1 MSAQNLPASYRARL
15 QRELVSHRVIASVVF
30 GAAALLTPQLVEAQ
44 TAPVQVPPI
53 TVEGAKPSTGAG
65 GDYKVDQLSTPK
77 LTEPVLDIPQ
87 TINIVPRALIEERG
101 ATTLRDVLRNVPGI
115 SLSAAEGS
123 VALGDNLTL
132 RGFAARTDI
141 FLDGVRDFGN
151 YFRDPFNYEQVE
163 VLKGPSSFLAGRG
176 STGGVINQ
184 VSKAP
189 QKGGFI
195 EGAFTYGTD
204 ATKRATADLNQP
216 LTGLGLDNAAFRLN
230 ILAHDSEVADR
241 DALTRRRWGFA
252 PSVAFGLGT
261 PTQVSLYYYHLAQ
274 DNLPDYGHFFF
285 NGKPAPVDRSN
296 FYGLKNRDYEESA
309 ADYATATVDHKFND
323 TLSLRNITRY
333 GWTSSDYIASQAVT
347 PNFTA
352 GTISRN
358 SKSRDS
364 EDTILFNETDLTS
377 KFSTVGLG
385 HTLITGIELSR
396 ETSDNRIRQNN
407 VNGPVTSIFDPDY
420 LQAGPGVPYTGA
432 KTEAKSHSMAL
443 YFFDTIKLTPQWEV
457 TGGLRWDYSDIDVN
471 SINPNQTSTDFGR
484 TDSDLSWRAGL
495 IYKPIQTG
503 SIYAA
508 AGTSFNP
515 SGERLALN
523 ANTQPVDP
531 EENLTYEIGTK
542 WDLFGARLAISAAIF
557 RTEKTNA
564 RTNDP
569 LGGTVQVLAGKQRVD
584 GFEIGV
590 SGSITNKWKVFAGYS
605 YLDGEIVESNN
616 PAQVGLEPVNLAPQ
630 TANLWTTYE
639 LPWRLVAGFGAQYT
653 DRRWA
658 GNAEGSAAGTNT
670 NRVPDSLV
678 FDAMLTYHL
687 TEKVDLRMNLLN
699 LTDEYYYDGVYTSM
713 IVPAPG
719 RSVLFTAAVRY

>member
-1 MSAQNLPASYRARL
+1 MPAHTLPASYRAL

-30 GAAALLTPQLVEAQ
+30 GAATLLTPQLVKAQ
-44 TAPVQVPPI
+44 QTGPVQVPPI
-53 TVEGAKPSTGAG
+53 TVEGQRPPSGAG
-65 GDYKVDQLSTPK
+65 GDYKVDQLSSPK
-77 LTEPVLDIPQ
+77 MTEPVLDTPQ
-87 TINIVPRALIEERG
+87 TINIVPKALIEERG

-115 SLSAAEGS
+115 SLQAAEGG
-123 VALGDNLTL
+123 VPLGDNLTL

-151 YFRDPFNYEQVE
+151 YFRDPFNYEAVE
-163 VLKGPSSFLAGRG
+163 VLKGPSSALAGRG

-189 QKGGFI
+189 QKDAFV

-216 LTGLGLDNAAFRLN
+216 LTGLGLENAAFRLN
-230 ILAHDSEVADR
+230 ILAHDQEVADR
-241 DALTRRRWGFA
+241 DALERQRWGFA

-261 PTQVSLYYYHLAQ
+261 PTQVSLYYFHLAQ
-274 DNLPDYGHFFF
+274 DNVPDYGHFFF
-285 NGKPAPVDRSN
+285 NGKPAEVDRSN
-296 FYGLKNRDYEESA
+296 FYGLKNRDHEESS
-309 ADYATATVDHKFND
+309 ADYATATIDHRFND
-323 TLSLRNITRY
+323 MFSVRNLTRY

-364 EDTILFNETDLTS
+364 EDTVLINQTDLTS
-377 KFSTVGLG
+377 KFATVGLD
-385 HTLITGIELSR
+385 HTLVTGLEVSR

-407 VNGPVTSIFDPDY
+407 VNGPVTSIFDPDF

-432 KTEAKSHSMAL
+432 KTGGEADSMAL
-443 YFFDTIKLTPQWEV
+443 YFFDSIKISPMWEV
-457 TGGLRWDYSDIDVN
+457 TGGLRWDYSDIEVT
-471 SINPNQTSTDFGR
+471 SIAANQTSTEFGR
-484 TDSDLSWRAGL
+484 TDSDVSWRAGL
-495 IYKPIQTG
+495 IFKPVPTG

-531 EENLTYEIGTK
+531 EENLTYEVGTK
-542 WDLFGARLAISAAIF
+542 WDLFGSRLAVTGAVF

-564 RTNDP
+564 RTQDP
-569 LGGTVQVLAGKQRVD
+569 LGGTVQVLQGEQVIN

-590 SGSITNKWKVFAGYS
+590 SGAITDKWRVYAGYT
-605 YLDGEIVESNN
+605 YLDGEITESNN
-616 PAQVGLEPVNLAPQ
+616 PAQVGTEPVNVAPQ
-630 TANLWTTYE
+630 TANLWTTYD

-658 GNAEGSAAGTNT
+658 GNSEGSAAGTNS

-687 TEKVDLRMNLLN
+687 TDKIDLRMNLLN
-699 LTDEYYYDGVYTSM
+699 LTDEEYYEGVYTSM
-713 IVPAPG
+713 VVPAPG
-719 RSVLFTAAVRY
+719 RSVLFTVAARY